1 MQYKT
6 ANATYVQIH
15 DITTMFDIGCPD
27 CIKEELEENG
37 FSQKSLE
44 EALGKDQYRTFPL
57 AFKRQES
64 IQWLAQTDWI
74 INYSTCA
81 GMPLCQLR
89 LLHEGISRASVC
101 AVAAKEGLNL
111 IPKSKVSTTIR
122 DFSDVALKLATMQKS
137 LDLFIEHDFI
147 LPEYRIT

>member
-15 DITTMFDIGCPD
+15 DITTMFDVGCPD

-37 FSQKSLE
+37 FSQKSLK

-64 IQWLAQTDWI
+64 IQWLAQADWI
-74 INYSTCA
+74 IDYSSCA
-81 GMPLCQLR
+81 SMPLYQL
-89 LLHEGISRASVC
+89 LLFYEGISRASAC
-101 AVAAKEGLNL
+101 AVAAMEGLNL
-111 IPKSKVSTTIR
+111 LPKSKVSATIR
-122 DFSDVALKLATMQKS
+122 DFSDAALKLTTMQLS
-137 LDLFIEHDFI
+137 LIPLIEQDFI
-147 LPEYRIT
+147 LPE